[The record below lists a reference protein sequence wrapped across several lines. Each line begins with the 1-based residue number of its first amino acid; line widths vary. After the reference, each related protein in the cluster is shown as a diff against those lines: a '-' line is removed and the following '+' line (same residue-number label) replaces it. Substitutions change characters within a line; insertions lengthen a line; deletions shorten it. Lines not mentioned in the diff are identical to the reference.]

1 MAVLQQNYT
10 QRLAA
15 ITFFTLFFLLSSN
28 ALFSQGLP
36 IKVLD
41 GHTEEPLIGANIVN
55 EDGSYLIITDVD
67 GSARIRGV
75 PLDEFL
81 TISYIGFR
89 DRRMTLKEIINNEGI
104 ILMQEI
110 AIGLGVADIVVSS
123 KAAERQG
130 DIANKVIVIDAKKI
144 ALLNPQNSADLLQA
158 SGVFV
163 QKSQMGGGS
172 PIIRGFEANKLLIVV
187 DGVRLNNAI
196 YRNGHLQN
204 VITIDNSMLER
215 TEIIQGPSSVIY
227 GSDAL
232 GGVMHFISKDP
243 RLALQKG
250 GQEVFDGS
258 AYARYSSAN
267 NERAAHLDFNYGT
280 QKLALLSSLTY
291 SDFSDLRVGAR
302 GMKNYPGFGR
312 KYFYAHQFLKPDGV
326 YMDSVLTNPDPLNQL
341 YTGYTQFDVL
351 QKIKYQYNN
360 ELSFLVNFQ
369 YSTTSNV
376 PRFDQLSLFSVE
388 PSDINPG
395 QNDTIPKFSR
405 WDYGPQNRLFA
416 SFKARYVPKV
426 NKLFDELDLIVSYQR
441 LDEDRISRRFGKNIT
456 EHQEED
462 VYVAA
467 LNGDFVKIFNAGQ
480 TQKLLYGTE
489 IVYNNVTS
497 DAFNEN
503 IQTGVIDS
511 RFALSRY
518 PNGGSNM
525 LSGSIYMNYR
535 HSVSDRLTFMAGSRY
550 TYTWLSSQFRTDS
563 LVLILPFSEITI
575 SNGGLTGSLS
585 ASYNFAEG
593 WHVDAVA
600 ATAFRSPNVDD
611 YGKVRSNGGYVTF
624 PNDSLSSEQSLNAEI
639 SLTKSIDRKFLIS
652 GTYFYTYLFDAIVR
666 DNFSFNGESLY
677 FIDGGF
683 DTIQANVNAG
693 RAYINGVSSSL
704 QWNPL
709 PNIQLKSTFN
719 WVQGYNVSDEEPLA
733 HIPPAYGQ
741 TSASWETNNFELTFL
756 TRYNGWKRLKNYAP
770 GGSDNLED
778 ATVDGTPPWITYNL
792 YFKWTISPKV
802 TINLACENIADVHYR
817 VFSSGVSAPGRN
829 IIVTLRSTF

>member
-1 MAVLQQNYT
+1 MAVLQRNYI

-28 ALFSQGLP
+28 VLFSQGLP
-36 IKVLD
+36 IKILD
-41 GHTEEPLIGANIVN
+41 GHTKSPLIGANVVN
-55 EDGSYLIITDVD
+55 EDGSYFIVTDMD

-81 TISYIGFR
+81 TITYIGFR
-89 DRRMTLKEIINNEGI
+89 DRRMTLKEIIDNEGV

-110 AIGLGVADIVVSS
+110 AIGLGSVDIVVSS

-144 ALLNPQNSADLLQA
+144 ELLNPQNSADLLQA

-163 QKSQMGGGS
+163 QRSQMGGGS

-250 GQEVFDGS
+250 GKEVFDGS

-280 QKLALLSSLTY
+280 EKLALLSSLTY

-302 GMKNYPGFGR
+302 GMKDYPGFGR
-312 KYFYAHQFLKPDGV
+312 KNFYVNSILQPDGSYV
-326 YMDSVLTNPDPLNQL
+326 DSVLTNPDPLKQL
-341 YTGYTQFDVL
+341 FTGYTQFDAL
-351 QKIKYQYNN
+351 QKIKYQYND

-376 PRFDQLSLFSVE
+376 PRFDQLNVYS
-388 PSDINPG
+388 I
-395 QNDTIPKFSR
+395 DTIDLDAQQFDSIPKFSR
-405 WDYGPQNRLFA
+405 WDYGPQNRMFV
-416 SFKARYVPKV
+416 SFKARYIPKV
-426 NKLFDELDLIVSYQR
+426 NKLFDEMDLIVSYQR
-441 LDEDRISRRFGKNIT
+441 LDEDRIKRRFGKNIT

-467 LNGDFVKIFNAGQ
+467 FNGDLVKIFNAGK

-489 IVYNNVTS
+489 IVYNNVGS
-497 DAFNEN
+497 NAFNEN

-518 PNGGSNM
+518 PNGGSKM
-525 LSGSIYMNYR
+525 LSGSLYANYR
-535 HSVSDRLTFMAGSRY
+535 HAFSDRFTFMAGSRY

-563 LVLILPFSEITI
+563 LVLALPFSEITI
-575 SNGGLTGSLS
+575 NNGGLTGSLS
-585 ASYNFAEG
+585 ASYNFAKG
-593 WHVDAVA
+593 WHLDAVA

-624 PNDSLSSEQSLNAEI
+624 PNDSLSSEKSLNFEV
-639 SLTKSIDRKFLIS
+639 SLTKAIDKKFLIS

-666 DNFSFNGESLY
+666 DNFSFNGQSTY
-677 FIDGGF
+677 FIDGGY

-693 RAYINGVSSSL
+693 RAFINGVSSSF

-719 WVQGYNVSDEEPLA
+719 WVTGYNVTANEPLA

-741 TSASWETNNFELTFL
+741 TSASWETNKFELTFL
-756 TRYNGWKRLKNYAP
+756 SRYNGWKRLESYAP

-792 YFKWTISPKV
+792 YFKWNLSPKITLNV
-802 TINLACENIADVHYR
+802 ACENIADTHYR